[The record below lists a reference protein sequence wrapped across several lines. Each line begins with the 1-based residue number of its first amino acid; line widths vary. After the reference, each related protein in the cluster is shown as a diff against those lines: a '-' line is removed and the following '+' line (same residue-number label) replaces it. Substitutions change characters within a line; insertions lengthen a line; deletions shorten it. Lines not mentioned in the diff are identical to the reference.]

1 MEVGAI
7 MPKTMKR
14 GIVCAA
20 FAIACAAVPDL
31 RAQNQKEL
39 LPAPVPT
46 QIFTARKVFVSN
58 GGGDTLGNYSGGP
71 DRMYNQLCAALK
83 GWGRYELVRAP
94 ADAELVFEIGFAAP
108 IIGENVSGG
117 NGTGVS
123 SRTMKDPQF
132 RFAILDLKTHVLL
145 WTFTEHV
152 QNALLQGNRDKNFD
166 QAMAA
171 LVNDIKNVAGQPAPA
186 ANGASK

>member
-1 MEVGAI
+1 

-14 GIVCAA
+14 GIVCVA
-20 FAIACAAVPDL
+20 FAIAWVAVPDL
-31 RAQNQKEL
+31 GAQSQKDV
-39 LPAPVPT
+39 LPAPLPT

-58 GGGDTLGNYSGGP
+58 AGGDTVGDYSGGP
-71 DRMYNQLCAALK
+71 DRAYDQLYAALK
-83 GWGRYELVRAP
+83 GWGRYELVSAP
-94 ADAELVFEIGFAAP
+94 ADAELVFEVRFAAP

-132 RFAILDLKTHVLL
+132 RLAILDLKTHVLL

-152 QNALLQGNRDKNFD
+152 QNALLQGNRDKSFD

-171 LVNDIKNVAGQPAPA
+171 LVNDMKNVAGQPAPA
-186 ANGASK
+186 ASGTSK